1 MTSNIS
7 NASNITAYFNGQEI
21 GRLDSAEIS
30 TTIPNSN
37 MQSSNLYF
45 NQDRISVN
53 GTLNFEPIT
62 ATIATSP
69 RIRSRDTDL
78 YDYLE
83 DYIKNRNQ
91 ENVLFINHNTSQ
103 REIEYNSIDDI
114 IAFRARLDEIIK
126 EYYQR

>member
-1 MTSNIS
+1 MTSNTS
-7 NASNITAYFNGQEI
+7 NVSNITAYFNGQEI

-37 MQSSNLYF
+37 MQLLGG
-45 NQDRISVN
+45 N

-83 DYIKNRNQ
+83 DYIRNRNQ

>member
-1 MTSNIS
+1 MRSIS
-7 NASNITAYFNGQEI
+7 PISNITAYFNGQEI
-21 GRLDSAEIS
+21 GTLDTADL
-30 TTIPNSN
+30 TIPASN
-37 MQSSNLYF
+37 PDRLSSSPF
-45 NQDRISVN
+45 NWQPT
-53 GTLNFEPIT
+53 GTLDLEPIT
-62 ATIATSP
+62 APINTSP

-114 IAFRARLDEIIK
+114 IAFRTRLDEIIK